1 MISAI
6 LSRLIGG
13 VVFGFAGW
21 LIGGLLEGQGTFSA
35 AGMFSTGLG
44 LAGLVLGIF
53 LAPLLTT
60 RPAFA
65 QAPATAVMAIF
76 VGLLTGVVSA
86 ALLALPLSLLP
97 GAYGKIVPAAVGVL
111 LSYVSIT
118 ILLARSREIF
128 AWPGM
133 GPGGFN
139 RGSARFGDTGSQL
152 IVDTSTIIDGR
163 IADITQTGFIR
174 GPLVIPKF
182 VLLELQYVADSSD
195 SQRRKRGRRG
205 LDMLNKLQKESDVP
219 IQISDV
225 DYDDTEGVDAKLVRM
240 ARESHSALITNDSNL
255 VRVAELQGVRALNIN
270 ELAMSLKPVVLSG
283 EDMEIRITQEGK
295 EPGQGVGFL
304 DDGTMV
310 VVEGGRRHLNS
321 MVGVVVTRVLQTA
334 IGRMIFAQLKNG
346 SYHERG

>member
-1 MISAI
+1 MTSAI
-6 LSRLIGG
+6 FSRIVGG
-13 VVFGFAGW
+13 IVFGFAGW
-21 LIGGLLEGQGTFSA
+21 LLGGLFEGQGTFSA
-35 AGMFSTGLG
+35 AGTLSLG
-44 LAGLVLGIF
+44 LALVGLILGIF
-53 LAPLLTT
+53 IAPFFTT
-60 RPAFA
+60 KPTFA
-65 QAPATAVMAIF
+65 QAPASAVLAIF
-76 VGLLTGVVSA
+76 VGLLTGLVAA

-97 GAYGKIVPAAVGVL
+97 GAYGKIVPAAVAIL
-111 LSYVSIT
+111 LSYISIS

-128 AWPGM
+128 LGPGL
-133 GPGGFN
+133 GAGGFN
-139 RGSARFGDTGSQL
+139 KGGARFAETGSGL
-152 IVDTSTIIDGR
+152 ILDTSTIIDGR

-182 VLLELQYVADSSD
+182 VLQELQYVADSSD

-240 ARESHSALITNDSNL
+240 SRESHSTLITNDSNL

-283 EDMEIRITQEGK
+283 EEMEIRITQEGK

-310 VVEGGRRHLNS
+310 VVEGGRRYLNS
-321 MVGVVVTRVLQTA
+321 VIGVVVTRVLQTA

-346 SYHERG
+346 SYHDRG